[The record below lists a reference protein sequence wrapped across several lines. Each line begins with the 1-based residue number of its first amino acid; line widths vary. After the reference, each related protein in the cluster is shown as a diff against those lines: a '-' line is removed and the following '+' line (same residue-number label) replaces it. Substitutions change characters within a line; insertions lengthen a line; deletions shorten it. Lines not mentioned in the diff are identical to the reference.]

1 MKKTKLR
8 KKKKF
13 TVFGIVNAIVLSALA
28 LVTAF
33 PLINILAV
41 SLSDSLYA
49 DQVILFP
56 IKFTW
61 DSYRYLLDQ
70 SAFWTAM
77 WVSVKR
83 CIVAVIFRLLLA
95 FFPAYAL
102 SRPRGTFHGRG
113 IYAWYFFIS
122 TIFGGGTV
130 PWYVMIAKVGLID
143 SFWALIRPGAVAAGD
158 IILMLNFFKTLPRDF
173 EEAAKM
179 DGANATQI
187 LFDIYIPLS
196 KAVIAT
202 VTLFTLV
209 GHWNGW
215 FDGMV
220 LMNSPEKLP
229 LQSYLRSI
237 VITVPKMGASDA
249 FSEYPTISQK
259 TTNAA
264 QIFVALV
271 PILMVYPFLQ
281 KYFAKGITVGG
292 VKG

>member
-1 MKKTKLR
+1 MIQR
-8 KKKKF
+8 KKKIKISAF
-13 TVFGIVNAIVLSALA
+13 DIVNGIFLLLA
-28 LVTAF
+28 SLITVF
-33 PLINILAV
+33 PLINIFSV
-41 SLSDSLYA
+41 SLTNSLYA
-49 DQVILFP
+49 DKVILLP
-56 IKFTW
+56 IKVTF
-61 DSYRYLLDQ
+61 DSYRYLLEQ
-70 SAFWTAM
+70 SPFWTAM

-83 CIVAVIFRLLLA
+83 CIVAVVFRLVLA

-113 IYAWYFFIS
+113 IYAWYFFIT

-130 PWYVMIAKVGLID
+130 PWYVMITKVGLID
-143 SFWALIRPGAVAAGD
+143 SFWALILPGAVAAGD
-158 IILMLNFFKTLPRDF
+158 IILMLNFFKTLPKDF
-173 EEAAKM
+173 EEAAKI
-179 DGANATQI
+179 DGANPTEI
-187 LFDIYIPLS
+187 LFFIYLPLS
-196 KAVIAT
+196 KAVLAT
-202 VTLFTLV
+202 ITLFTLV

-220 LMNSPEKLP
+220 LMNTPEKLP

-237 VITVPKMGASDA
+237 VITAPKMGDSGA
-249 FSEYPTISQK
+249 FSEWEAINQK

-281 KYFAKGITVGG
+281 KYFAKGIMIGG